1 MLAAAWA
8 EGDRS
13 YKVEAALLKSLSR
26 IRKPTLKS
34 LEDALGRDSH
44 REVIRQAALAALA
57 RHQEPRSIEILLEWT
72 GVDRPRRCRMA
83 AIAALGQRV
92 ARVATAEAVTAKVV
106 KRLTGLL
113 QAPGPRI
120 RAAALQAMRR
130 LGGSAKAAEEVVA
143 SLAEH
148 DPEGRVRVAA
158 RDALKALQQEKTAS
172 AELDRL
178 RGELESLRKRN
189 RDLADRLKK
198 LEAK

>member
-1 MLAAAWA
+1 
-8 EGDRS
+8 
-13 YKVEAALLKSLSR
+13 LKM
-26 IRKPTLKS
+26 

-44 REVIRQAALAALA
+44 REVIRQTALTALA
-57 RHQEPRSIEILLEWT
+57 RRKEPRVIEILLEWT
-72 GVDRPRRCRMA
+72 GADRPRRCRMA
-83 AIAALGQRV
+83 AIAGLGQRV
-92 ARVATAEAVTAKVV
+92 TRVATPEMETGKVV
-106 KRLTGLL
+106 TRLTGLL

-130 LGGSAKAAEEVVA
+130 LGGSAKAAEDVVA

-158 RDALKALQQEKTAS
+158 QAALKAMQTEKTAS